1 MRTRS
6 LQPFSQLQL
15 DVRWVTAAL
24 PAFGQ
29 THGLMGAASRTSDLF
44 RTVAPHARKVMAALA
59 NGTWIR
65 DIVGSLMIPVLS
77 QYLLLRQQLDG
88 FVLRPEVEDQVKW
101 RWSASGTY

>member
-1 MRTRS
+1 
-6 LQPFSQLQL
+6 
-15 DVRWVTAAL
+15 
-24 PAFGQ
+24 
-29 THGLMGAASRTSDLF
+29 
-44 RTVAPHARKVMAALA
+44 MAALA